1 MQKWKNPHEKK
12 SFSKVTYETAIHC
25 IKNLPAKVSLPLHIF
40 SREDLGISLASEASL
55 SHTDTCLHDKLHRQT
70 TRAEHKLFLL
80 LSLFTLFEKGR
91 SRCFLRPLPTR
102 YCAIRAFVDFKS
114 HLSLFPSFH
123 FKICLPKWDYLS
135 IPHPPPR
142 PTSSYPLTSGKITS
156 PPLGG
161 HVVREGEGS

>member
-114 HLSLFPSFH
+114 HLSLFPSILKFV
-123 FKICLPKWDYLS
+123 FQNGIIEGSPP
-135 IPHPPPR
+135 PHPIHLLAVKSPV
-142 PTSSYPLTSGKITS
+142 PL
-156 PPLGG
+156 LA
-161 HVVREGEGS
+161 VML